1 MTNKKKSNCGR
12 PAGRIK
18 TAKIEISIEPAVKDE
33 FMTLLRNQGK
43 TASVEIGLWIR
54 DYIKNN
60 KLEEEEEMKVVSFFS
75 GLGGLDKGFV
85 DTGYDIIWA
94 NDFDKYAVQTYKA
107 NFGDHIVLGDIN
119 EIPLEEIPDCDI
131 LIGGFPCQPFSM
143 MGQQKGF
150 EDTRGTLFFR
160 IAEIVDDKIKRG
172 KKPKAIILENV
183 RSLRTHNNGETYKE
197 IYRILHDVLGY
208 NVFCD
213 ILNSADYGVP
223 QTRNRTY
230 IVCFDNKNAKF
241 EFPEKEKLIKTL
253 QDLLEP
259 EVDDKYFLSD
269 RILPTILSDGTGG
282 YKAKSE
288 IDLKIARPLCAT
300 MAKMHR
306 ACQDNYVTQN
316 GRVRRLTP
324 RECARL
330 QGFQDSFVIP
340 VSDSQAYKQF
350 GNAVTVN
357 VSKAVAQSVKATLI
371 NLGEW
376 KD

>member
-1 MTNKKKSNCGR
+1 
-12 PAGRIK
+12 
-18 TAKIEISIEPAVKDE
+18 
-33 FMTLLRNQGK
+33 
-43 TASVEIGLWIR
+43 
-54 DYIKNN
+54 
-60 KLEEEEEMKVVSFFS
+60 MKVVSFFS
-75 GLGGLDKGFV
+75 GLGGLDKGFI
-85 DTGYDIIWA
+85 DSGYDIIWA

-119 EIPLEEIPDCDI
+119 DIPLNEIPDCDV

-150 EDTRGTLFFR
+150 KDKRGILFFR
-160 IAEIVDDKIKRG
+160 IAEIIDDKIKKG

-183 RSLRTHNNGETYKE
+183 RSLRTHDSGQTYKE
-197 IYRILHDVLGY
+197 IHRILTEELGY
-208 NVFCD
+208 TVFCD
-213 ILNSADYGVP
+213 ILNSADFGVP

-230 IVCFDNKNAKF
+230 IICFANEYADYK
-241 EFPEKEKLIKTL
+241 FPEKQELKETL
-253 QDLLEP
+253 QDKLEQ
-259 EVDDKYFLSD
+259 EVDIKYFLSD
-269 RILPTILSDGTGG
+269 RILPTILSNGTGG

-306 ACQDNYVTQN
+306 ACQDNYVTQK

-330 QGFQDSFVIP
+330 QGFEDTFVIP

-357 VSKAVAQSVKATLI
+357 VSKAVAQSVKETLKKHKEWI
-371 NLGEW
+371 N
-376 KD
+376 

>member
-1 MTNKKKSNCGR
+1 
-12 PAGRIK
+12 
-18 TAKIEISIEPAVKDE
+18 
-33 FMTLLRNQGK
+33 
-43 TASVEIGLWIR
+43 
-54 DYIKNN
+54 
-60 KLEEEEEMKVVSFFS
+60 MKVVSLFS
-75 GLGGLDKGFV
+75 GLGGLDKGFM
-85 DTGYDIIWA
+85 DNGYDVVWA
-94 NDFDKYAVQTYKA
+94 NDFDKYAVMTYKE
-107 NFGDHIVLGDIN
+107 NFGDHIVLGDITQI
-119 EIPLEEIPDCDI
+119 ELDSIPAADV

-143 MGQQKGF
+143 MGAQKGF

-160 IAEIVDDKIKRG
+160 IAEILKDKKDKG
-172 KKPKAIILENV
+172 NLPKAIVLENV
-183 RSLRTHNNGETYKE
+183 RSLRTHDKGNTYRT
-197 IYRILHDVLGY
+197 IHRILEELGY
-208 NVFCD
+208 KVFCN
-213 ILNSADYGVP
+213 ILNSSDYGIP

-230 IVCFDNKNAKF
+230 IVGFANQNAEF
-241 EFPEKEKLIKTL
+241 EFPAKQELKLTL
-253 QDLLEP
+253 QDLLQHD
-259 EVDDKYFLSD
+259 VDDKYFLSD

-330 QGFQDSFVIP
+330 QGFDDTFKIP

-357 VSKAVAQSVKATLI
+357 VSFAVASQVKTTLEA
-371 NLGEW
+371 LGEW
-376 KD
+376 E

>member
-1 MTNKKKSNCGR
+1 MN
-12 PAGRIK
+12 
-18 TAKIEISIEPAVKDE
+18 
-33 FMTLLRNQGK
+33 
-43 TASVEIGLWIR
+43 
-54 DYIKNN
+54 
-60 KLEEEEEMKVVSFFS
+60 VVSLFS
-75 GLGGLDKGFV
+75 GLGGLDKGFA
-85 DTGYDIIWA
+85 DTGYNIVWA

-119 EIPLEEIPDCDI
+119 EIPLEIIPDCDI

-183 RSLRTHNNGETYKE
+183 RSLRTHNNGKTYKQ
-197 IYRILHDVLGY
+197 DVLGY

-213 ILNSADYGVP
+213 ILNSADYGIP

-230 IVCFDNKNAKF
+230 IVCFDNQNAKF
-241 EFPEKEKLIKTL
+241 IFPQKEKLKKTL

-259 EVDDKYFLSD
+259 EVDNKYFLSD
-269 RILPTILSDGTGG
+269 RILPTILSNGTGG

-288 IDLKIARPLCAT
+288 IDLEIARPLCAT

-306 ACQDNYVTQN
+306 ACQDNYVTQK
-316 GRVRRLTP
+316 GRIRRLTP

-330 QGFQDSFVIP
+330 QGFEDSFVIP

-357 VSKAVAQSVKATLI
+357 VSRAVAQSVKSTFI

-376 KD
+376 VD

>member
-1 MTNKKKSNCGR
+1 MN
-12 PAGRIK
+12 
-18 TAKIEISIEPAVKDE
+18 
-33 FMTLLRNQGK
+33 
-43 TASVEIGLWIR
+43 
-54 DYIKNN
+54 
-60 KLEEEEEMKVVSFFS
+60 VVSLFS
-75 GLGGLDKGFV
+75 GLGGLDKGFA
-85 DTGYDIIWA
+85 DTGYNIVWA

-119 EIPLEEIPDCDI
+119 EIPLEIIPDCDI

-183 RSLRTHNNGETYKE
+183 RSLRTHNNGKTYKE
-197 IYRILHDVLGY
+197 IHRVLQDVLGY

-213 ILNSADYGVP
+213 ILNSADYGIP

-230 IVCFDNKNAKF
+230 IVCFDNQNAKF
-241 EFPEKEKLIKTL
+241 IFPQKEKLKKTL

-259 EVDDKYFLSD
+259 EVDNKYFLSD
-269 RILPTILSDGTGG
+269 RILPTILSNGTGG

-288 IDLKIARPLCAT
+288 IDLEIARPLCAT
-300 MAKMHR
+300 MAMHR
-306 ACQDNYVTQN
+306 ACQDNYVTQK
-316 GRVRRLTP
+316 GKIRRLTP

-330 QGFQDSFVIP
+330 QGFEDSFVIP

-357 VSKAVAQSVKATLI
+357 VSRAVAQSVKSTFI

-376 KD
+376 VD